1 MRYQAI
7 VDGADHELEIEELSP
22 STFQVKLGDSSF
34 EVDLRK
40 THGSSYLAI
49 VGERA
54 FDFSISADGEE
65 LVIASRRGANR
76 VTLIDPSR
84 RRLKTLGERLITG
97 RVELKAM
104 MPGRVVNVLVKPGDE
119 VAADQGVLVVEAM
132 KMENELKAPKAGKV
146 IEVRV
151 SAGQAV
157 EKGEILAVIE

>member
-54 FDFSISADGEE
+54 FDCSISADGEE

>member
-1 MRYQAI
+1 
-7 VDGADHELEIEELSP
+7 V
-22 STFQVKLGDSSF
+22 
-34 EVDLRK
+34 
-40 THGSSYLAI
+40 
-49 VGERA
+49 
-54 FDFSISADGEE
+54 
-65 LVIASRRGANR
+65 
-76 VTLIDPSR
+76 
-84 RRLKTLGERLITG
+84 ITG

-119 VAADQGVLVVEAM
+119 VTADQGVLVVEAM